1 MISIEVIL
9 PNRKL
14 ALRAAEAYN
23 NVHLDNSTMTVVVEG
38 HDPENEMVSYIP
50 EAAKKSKEPTVEELG
65 VFSCTFDYKL
75 SHTVAIWT
83 FTFHEKSGFV

>member
-1 MISIEVIL
+1 MNLIQVIL

-23 NVHLDNSTMTVVVEG
+23 NVQMDNSTMTVVVEG
-38 HDPENEMVSYIP
+38 NDPENEMVSYIP

-65 VFSCTFDYKL
+65 DFSCTFDHK
-75 SHTVAIWT
+75 
-83 FTFHEKSGFV
+83 

>member
-1 MISIEVIL
+1 MNSIEVIL

-38 HDPENEMVSYIP
+38 QGQDHENEMVSYIS

-65 VFSCTFDYKL
+65 VFSCTFD
-75 SHTVAIWT
+75 
-83 FTFHEKSGFV
+83 